1 VNALQHR
8 PGVLA
13 ADPWLTVEDA
23 AARALCRAVTIR
35 RALAT
40 GRLRG
45 VRLAGGRRWRLR
57 ASWVDAWLESFEA
70 NETK

>member
-1 VNALQHR
+1 MNATNVR
-8 PGVLA
+8 AGVLA
-13 ADPWLTVEDA
+13 TDPWLTVDDA
-23 AARALCRAVTIR
+23 AARACCRSATIR

-70 NETK
+70 E